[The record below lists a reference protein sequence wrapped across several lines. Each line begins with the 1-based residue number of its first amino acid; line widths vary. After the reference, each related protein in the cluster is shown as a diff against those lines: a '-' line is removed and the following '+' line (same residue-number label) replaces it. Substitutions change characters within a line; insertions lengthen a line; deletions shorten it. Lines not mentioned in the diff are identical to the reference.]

1 MEEERSRAK
10 LTPFGAI
17 VIAMLVGAV
26 VAVIFGSRSVE
37 VAGVI
42 VGLIAIGLI
51 GADRLP
57 EMLRALPA
65 PRQLRNAPGVQ
76 SDPAYVERTAPTSAD
91 VLKHEQE
98 LYHERDER
106 ERAERA
112 QRPPPSR
119 GA

>member
-1 MEEERSRAK
+1 MEEERSKAK

-26 VAVIFGSRSVE
+26 IAVIFGSRSVE
-37 VAGVI
+37 VVGVI

-65 PRQLRNAPGVQ
+65 PRQLRNAPGVRGE
-76 SDPAYVERTAPTSAD
+76 PPYPERTAPMPDD
-91 VLKHEQE
+91 VWKHEAE
-98 LYHERDER
+98 LYRKRDARERDER
-106 ERAERA
+106 EH
-112 QRPPPSR
+112 RPPPSR